1 MVNGGEAV
9 SRFVDVV
16 AVLLFVSAT
25 AAIALGVL
33 ALGDGKDLNAF
44 YWTGLGAVLLKAA
57 VDVLRPL
64 RNT

>member
-1 MVNGGEAV
+1 MN
-9 SRFVDVV
+9 RFVDVI
-16 AVLLFVSAT
+16 AVILFIGAT
-25 AAIALGVL
+25 AAIVQGVV
-33 ALGDGKDLNAF
+33 ALGDGKDFNAF

>member
-1 MVNGGEAV
+1 MNRVVDLIAV
-9 SRFVDVV
+9 V
-16 AVLLFVSAT
+16 LFVSAT
-25 AAIALGVL
+25 VAIALGIS
-33 ALGDGKDLNAF
+33 ALGDGKDLHAF

>member
-1 MVNGGEAV
+1 M

-16 AVLLFVSAT
+16 AVVLFVSAT
-25 AAIALGVL
+25 VALVLGVL
-33 ALGDGKDLNAF
+33 SLGEGKDLNAF
-44 YWTGLGAVLLKAA
+44 YWSGLGAVLLKAA

>member
-1 MVNGGEAV
+1 VIAV
-9 SRFVDVV
+9 V
-16 AVLLFVSAT
+16 LFVSAAT
-25 AAIALGVL
+25 ALVLGVL

>member
-1 MVNGGEAV
+1 M
-9 SRFVDVV
+9 SRFVDTV
-16 AVLLFVSAT
+16 AVLLFCCAAT
-25 AAIALGVL
+25 ALVLGVL

-64 RNT
+64 RNN

>member
-1 MVNGGEAV
+1 M
-9 SRFVDVV
+9 SRFMDVI
-16 AVLLFVSAT
+16 AVFLFVSA
-25 AAIALGVL
+25 AVALVLGVL

-57 VDVLRPL
+57 VDVMRPL

>member
-1 MVNGGEAV
+1 M
-9 SRFVDVV
+9 SRLVDVI
-16 AVLLFVSAT
+16 AVVLFVSAAT
-25 AAIALGVL
+25 ALVLGVL